1 MIGRGVGVSRATALY
16 AAYGAH
22 PARPLKP
29 SPLRFFVDL
38 GFSQKHHCSDFLWI
52 CDSYKKHHGSDFLWI
67 FTKKTSLLWFFVD
80 LGFSQ
85 KTSPLWFFVDFHK
98 KHLCSDFLW
107 IWDFYKKYHRSD
119 FHKKHHCPNFFVD
132 LGFLQKTSPLWFF
145 VDLGFSPTSLWF
157 FEERRPFGIF
167 AHLQFF
173 SNVFSMYFGWK
184 LTYPTFYELFKGF
197 GLLIK
202 VVIEMQTSK
211 TSILMCSYV
220 SFYLFLL
227 LGLRSV
233 F

>member
-1 MIGRGVGVSRATALY
+1 MIGGGGCVQGHCTVRGVW
-16 AAYGAH
+16 
-22 PARPLKP
+22 RPSGP
-29 SPLRFFVDL
+29 SPKTITAPIFCGFGIFTKTSLLWFFVDL
-38 GFSQKHHCSDFLWI
+38 WFLQKTSRLWFFVDF
-52 CDSYKKHHGSDFLWI
+52 H
-67 FTKKTSLLWFFVD
+67 KKTSLLWFFVD

-98 KHLCSDFLW
+98 KHLCSDFLC

-119 FHKKHHCPNFFVD
+119 FHKKHHCPDFFVD

-145 VDLGFSPTSLWF
+145 VDLGFLRSGVHLGFSPISS
-157 FEERRPFGIF
+157 
-167 AHLQFF
+167 FF

>member
-67 FTKKTSLLWFFVD
+67 FTKK
-80 LGFSQ
+80 
-85 KTSPLWFFVDFHK
+85 H
-98 KHLCSDFLW
+98 HCSDFLW
-107 IWDFYKKYHRSD
+107 IWDFHKKHHRSD
-119 FHKKHHCPNFFVD
+119 FLWIFTKNISALIFCGFGIFTKNITALIFTKNTTALIFLWIWDFYKKHHRSD
-132 LGFLQKTSPLWFF
+132 FLWIWDFHQHHSDFLRSG
-145 VDLGFSPTSLWF
+145 VHLGFSPIS
-157 FEERRPFGIF
+157 I
-167 AHLQFF
+167 FF

>member
-67 FTKKTSLLWFFVD
+67 FTKNISALI
-80 LGFSQ
+80 
-85 KTSPLWFFVDFHK
+85 
-98 KHLCSDFLW
+98 FLW

-173 SNVFSMYFGWK
+173 FQCIFNVFRM
-184 LTYPTFYELFKGF
+184 
-197 GLLIK
+197 
-202 VVIEMQTSK
+202 K
-211 TSILMCSYV
+211 TNISNILWIV
-220 SFYLFLL
+220 QRIWAFD
-227 LGLRSV
+227 
-233 F
+233 

>member
-1 MIGRGVGVSRATALY
+1 MIGGGGCVQGHCTVRGVW
-16 AAYGAH
+16 
-22 PARPLKP
+22 RPSGP
-29 SPLRFFVDL
+29 SPKTITAPIFCGFGIFTKTSLLWFFVDL
-38 GFSQKHHCSDFLWI
+38 WFLQKTSRLWFFVDF
-52 CDSYKKHHGSDFLWI
+52 H
-67 FTKKTSLLWFFVD
+67 KKTSLLWFFVD

-173 SNVFSMYFGWK
+173 FQCIFNVFRM
-184 LTYPTFYELFKGF
+184 
-197 GLLIK
+197 
-202 VVIEMQTSK
+202 K
-211 TSILMCSYV
+211 TNISNILWIV
-220 SFYLFLL
+220 QRIWAFD
-227 LGLRSV
+227 
-233 F
+233 

>member
-67 FTKKTSLLWFFVD
+67 FTKNISALIFC
-80 LGFSQ
+80 GFGIFT
-85 KTSPLWFFVDFHK
+85 KNITALIFTK
-98 KHLCSDFLW
+98 NTTALIFLW
-107 IWDFYKKYHRSD
+107 IWDFHQHHSD
-119 FHKKHHCPNFFVD
+119 FWRSGVH
-132 LGFLQKTSPLWFF
+132 
-145 VDLGFSPTSLWF
+145 LGFSPISS
-157 FEERRPFGIF
+157 
-167 AHLQFF
+167 FF